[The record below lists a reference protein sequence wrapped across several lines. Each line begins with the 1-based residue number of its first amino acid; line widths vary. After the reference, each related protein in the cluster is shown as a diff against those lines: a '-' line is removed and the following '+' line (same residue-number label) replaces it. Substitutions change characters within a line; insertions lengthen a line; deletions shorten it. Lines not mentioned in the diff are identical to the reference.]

1 MQTLQIFLF
10 TLLLTLS
17 FAHSPKE
24 ITSTQNNSTVPS
36 TCSKKMA
43 ILAGTTVTSTGAS
56 TIGGNIGIYP
66 GSALVGFPPGIVNG
80 EKFAGVVES
89 QIAQGELLSLYNY
102 LNGVP
107 CGTVMTG
114 VDLGGKT
121 LVPGVYCFA
130 TGAQITGNLYLDS
143 ANSSNPIWIF
153 QMGTTL
159 VTAGNSQVLF
169 TKVSKPCGVFWKVG
183 SSATIGATS
192 SFAGNIVA
200 YTSIEV
206 GTSATT
212 VGKLLA
218 QNGAVTM
225 ISNTIVDCPF
235 SCTNVCNGRLSN
247 DTAVC
252 SSRGSCTVLGT
263 CHCQSGRN
271 GTDCEASYSVNSSSS
286 VGFSIFAFMISFI
299 FLF

>member
-1 MQTLQIFLF
+1 MKNMQALQIFIL
-10 TLLLTLS
+10 TLLFTLS

-24 ITSTQNNSTVPS
+24 VTRTQNNSTTS
-36 TCSKKMA
+36 TCTKKMA

-66 GSALVGFPPGIVNG
+66 GNALTGFPPGIVNG
-80 EKFAGVVES
+80 EKFVGVVES

-130 TGAQITGNLYLDS
+130 AGAQITGDLHLDS
-143 ANSSNPIWIF
+143 GNSSNPIWIF

-159 VTAGNSQVLF
+159 TTAGNSQVLF
-169 TKVSKPCGVFWKVG
+169 TKLSKPCGVFWKVG

-192 SFAGNIVA
+192 SFAGNIIA
-200 YTSIEV
+200 YTSISI

-212 VGKLLA
+212 IGKFLA

-225 ISNTIVDCPF
+225 ISNTVVDCPF
-235 SCTNVCNGRLSN
+235 NCVNNCKRKLHCSWNLFLSN
-247 DTAVC
+247 
-252 SSRGSCTVLGT
+252 GT
-263 CHCQSGRN
+263 KWNR
-271 GTDCEASYSVNSSSS
+271 
-286 VGFSIFAFMISFI
+286 
-299 FLF
+299 L